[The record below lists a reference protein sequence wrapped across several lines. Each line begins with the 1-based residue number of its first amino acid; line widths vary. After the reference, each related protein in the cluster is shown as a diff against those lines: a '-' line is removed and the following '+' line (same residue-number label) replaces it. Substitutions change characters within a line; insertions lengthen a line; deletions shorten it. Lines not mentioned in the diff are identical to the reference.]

1 MVASGRGMPGVS
13 GVVIIAALALFGNVL
28 YTLRMEGVWRVEK
41 RGRNRNLID
50 WLRLLMGENPPIV

>member
-1 MVASGRGMPGVS
+1 MASGRGMTGVS

-28 YTLRMEGVWRVEK
+28 YTLRMEGVRRVEK